1 MENWLPPNFISVLFI
16 PAPDLGLG
24 DTYSKRST
32 NNTLDRVGRAKIG
45 AMTTNIIPPIPV
57 TSMHAAH
64 VHVLGVAWLRRRVA
78 TSYPMTRNP
87 LTIESACLFQK
98 VKRIRTASPE
108 VHSGWLCNL

>member
-45 AMTTNIIPPIPV
+45 AMTTNIIPPIPNFNAR
-57 TSMHAAH
+57 TCTCTGGCLAAKEGGYQ
-64 VHVLGVAWLRRRVA
+64 LSNDKKSANRRIGV
-78 TSYPMTRNP
+78 P
-87 LTIESACLFQK
+87 I
-98 VKRIRTASPE
+98 PE
-108 VHSGWLCNL
+108 GQANTYRKS

>member
-57 TSMHAAH
+57 TSMHA
-64 VHVLGVAWLRRRVA
+64 HVLYYKPRGL
-78 TSYPMTRNP
+78 
-87 LTIESACLFQK
+87 LGCEG
-98 VKRIRTASPE
+98 
-108 VHSGWLCNL
+108 GWLPVIQ